1 MHPCL
6 IKWSNSPTTC
16 QAELDL
22 SAVSAR
28 CDPAGMSSRWAFK
41 KPEIQRVLNQD
52 GPAGRRAIGPDQGR
66 IPVTARIV
74 WSIEGEQYLE
84 ADATRWTKTQVF
96 VRSSA
101 ISARLAGTEGVWI
114 NACDVVRR

>member
-1 MHPCL
+1 
-6 IKWSNSPTTC
+6 
-16 QAELDL
+16 
-22 SAVSAR
+22 
-28 CDPAGMSSRWAFK
+28 MSSQWTFE

-52 GPAGRRAIGPDQGR
+52 APPGRRAIGPDQGR

-74 WSIEGEQYLE
+74 WSIEGEQYVD

-96 VRSSA
+96 VRSSG

-114 NACDVVRR
+114 NAADVVRR